1 MATPVKAGIS
11 PGEYLERERAA
22 TTKSE
27 YFAGEI
33 FAMSGASFAHTLIT
47 SNFVA
52 QLSGQLRKRGCT
64 VHASDLRVKV
74 PATGL
79 YTYPDVVVVCGKPEL
94 DDEHRDTVINP
105 ILLIAVLSPSTQDY
119 DRGAKFEQY
128 RTITA
133 LQEYV
138 LVAQDKVHIE
148 HFARQA
154 DGRWLLTETN
164 RLDDQIELAKV
175 GALLRV
181 ADVYDNVSFAEWRD
195 ILLLW
200 KKESAVGPR
209 HAVHLCLRV
218 SPLRVLLALR
228 SGYAG

>member
-1 MATPVKAGIS
+1 MGRGVTSASIMVSATAMATAAKAGIS
-11 PGEYLERERAA
+11 PTEYLKRERAA

-27 YFAGEI
+27 YFDGEI
-33 FAMSGASFAHTLIT
+33 FAMSGASFGHTLIT
-47 SNFVA
+47 SNCVV

-64 VHASDLRVKV
+64 VHASDLRVKI

-79 YTYPDVVVVCGKPEL
+79 YTYPDVIVVRGKPEF
-94 DDEHRDTVINP
+94 DDEHRDTVTNP
-105 ILLIAVLSPSTQDY
+105 ILLVEVLSPSTQDY

-128 RTITA
+128 RTIA
-133 LQEYV
+133 SLQEYV

-164 RLDDQIELAKV
+164 RIEDQIELAKV

-181 ADVYDNVSFAEWRD
+181 AEVYDNVPFGE
-195 ILLLW
+195 
-200 KKESAVGPR
+200 
-209 HAVHLCLRV
+209 
-218 SPLRVLLALR
+218 
-228 SGYAG
+228 